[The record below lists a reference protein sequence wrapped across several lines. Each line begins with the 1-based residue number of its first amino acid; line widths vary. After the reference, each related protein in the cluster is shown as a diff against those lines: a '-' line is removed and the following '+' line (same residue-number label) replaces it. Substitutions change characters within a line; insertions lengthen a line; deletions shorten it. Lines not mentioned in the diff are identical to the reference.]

1 MRSPLLLT
9 ALLALTLHGCAT
21 QPTVA
26 DGALADSAHPY
37 DGWWTAQLQT
47 TTRQQKAGNWIIT
60 CDDMAGEFAFEV
72 VESVVHM
79 SLLGEEVAQPLSRG
93 GKFTLEKDTAYA
105 FEEAPSSDSALNRGG
120 VTLVI
125 KGKLAGANPRGT
137 LTERI
142 EQLWGGC
149 RTKIRYV
156 RDAGAEE
163 QQG

>member
-1 MRSPLLLT
+1 MRLSLLLT
-9 ALLALTLHGCAT
+9 AGLTLAVHGCAT

-26 DGALADSAHPY
+26 DGVPSDSTHPY
-37 DGWWTAQLQT
+37 DGWWTAQLQST
-47 TTRQQKAGNWIIT
+47 SRQQKAGNWIIT

-72 VESVVHM
+72 VESVVYM
-79 SLLGEEVAQPLSRG
+79 SLLGEEVVQPLNRG
-93 GKFTLEKDTAYA
+93 GKFTLEKGTAYA
-105 FEEAPSSDSALNRGG
+105 FEEAPASDSALNRGG

-149 RTKIRYV
+149 RTKIHYV
-156 RDAGAEE
+156 RDTTELE
-163 QQG
+163 QRG